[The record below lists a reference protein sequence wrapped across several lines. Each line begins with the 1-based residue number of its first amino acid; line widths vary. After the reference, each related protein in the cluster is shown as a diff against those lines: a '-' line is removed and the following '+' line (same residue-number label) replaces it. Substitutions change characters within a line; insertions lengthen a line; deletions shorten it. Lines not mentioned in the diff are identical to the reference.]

1 MNFFSILG
9 KYVTRQFL
17 ANFFLVFFAI
27 LGVILLFD
35 SIESLRRISGREDVT
50 MWFAAQYAVTRIAK
64 TVEIVIPFVLMVAA
78 MITFWR
84 LSKNNEF
91 VIIRAAG
98 VSIFGFLRPL
108 IITAFILGLVN
119 IMLFN
124 PVAAKMFEWHEVL
137 SYRLTS
143 RNPNAVLFSSK
154 GLWIREAIGEGK
166 VLLLQ
171 AKKLRQ
177 ESDDSLWM
185 RDVSITEL
193 NSQTQISKSY
203 EAYFATL
210 EGQTFHLKDVKMLIG
225 GQPVKTMADFEY
237 KTNIDMQRIKEN
249 FIDPDAIS
257 FWQLPDTIAFYE
269 NAGFSARQHWMRY
282 LNLLMSPFLL
292 IGMLMMAAVFMLQNT
307 LRGSAIMW
315 RVVISIGVGFS
326 IYFLSQVVYAFGV
339 NGYIPV
345 WLAVSAPTIIIILIA
360 SSLLIRTDEV

>member
-17 ANFFLVFFAI
+17 ANFFMVFFAI
-27 LGVILLFD
+27 LGVILMFD
-35 SIESLRRISGREDVT
+35 GIESLRRVSGRDDVT
-50 MWFAAQYAVTRIAK
+50 LWFALQYAVTRIAK
-64 TVEIVIPFVLMVAA
+64 TIEVVIPFVLMVAA

-98 VSIFGFLRPL
+98 VSIFGFLKPL
-108 IITAFILGLVN
+108 IVATFILGLAN

-124 PVAAKMFEWHEVL
+124 PVASKLFEWHEVL

-154 GLWIREAIGEGK
+154 GLWIREAVGDGK

-171 AKKLRQ
+171 AKTLRQ
-177 ESDDSLWM
+177 EKDDVLWM

-193 NSQTQISKSY
+193 NSQTQITKSY

-210 EGQTFHLKDVKMLIG
+210 EGKTFHLKDVKMFIG
-225 GQPVKTMADFEY
+225 GQPVRTMSDYEY
-237 KTNIDMQRIKEN
+237 ETNIDMQRIKEN
-249 FIDPDAIS
+249 FIEPEAIS
-257 FWQLPDTIAFYE
+257 FWQLPDTISFYE
-269 NAGFSARQHWMRY
+269 RAGFSARQHWMRY
-282 LNLLMSPFLL
+282 LNLLISPFLL

-345 WLAVSAPTIIIILIA
+345 WLAVSAPTIIIILAA
-360 SSLLIRTDEV
+360 SSLLVRTDEV